1 VPDQD
6 PVLVDT
12 DVASALYL
20 ERYYG
25 RRVSASL
32 ARSLA
37 TRQLAVSLIT
47 LGEAHYGARKRKW
60 GPPRTSRMLAFYQEM
75 FDVVPLADE
84 VVAAEYGYLRAST
97 ESVGQPIADNDLWIA
112 ACATANGLPLATLN
126 RRHFEPL
133 TIFGLTLL

>member
-1 VPDQD
+1 VPEQE
-6 PVLVDT
+6 PFLVDT

-37 TRQLAVSLIT
+37 PRQLAVSLIT
-47 LGEAHYGARKRKW
+47 LGEVHYGARKRKW
-60 GPPRTSRMLAFYQEM
+60 GPRTSRMLAFYQEM

-84 VVAAEYGYLRAST
+84 VVAAEYGYQ
-97 ESVGQPIADNDLWIA
+97 GN
-112 ACATANGLPLATLN
+112 
-126 RRHFEPL
+126 
-133 TIFGLTLL
+133 